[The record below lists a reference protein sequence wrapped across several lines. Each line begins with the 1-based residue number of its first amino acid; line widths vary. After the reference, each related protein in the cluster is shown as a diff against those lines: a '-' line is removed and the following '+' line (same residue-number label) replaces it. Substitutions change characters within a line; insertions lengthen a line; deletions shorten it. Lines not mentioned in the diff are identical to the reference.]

1 MEAGSPVGGRKE
13 SEQEGGERSEP
24 SVPFSLLTGTPKE
37 LFATSTSPVIFLTMC
52 NSTAA
57 PARSSPNNSRNRE
70 MIDQ

>member
-1 MEAGSPVGGRKE
+1 MEAGNPVGGRKE
-13 SEQEGGERSEP
+13 SEQTEGGEQGEP
-24 SVPFSLLTGTPKE
+24 SVPFSLLMGTPKE

-70 MIDQ
+70 MID